1 MISSIAERDVN
12 FVTRLSEQDTDISF
26 NFCDNSSIT
35 FENFSL
41 SIKEG
46 ETTCI
51 LGESGSGKTTLLN
64 ILANLTDYEGEV
76 TNVKCSY
83 VFQTPN
89 LFPNLTV
96 LDNLKLVCQDENE
109 IKSVCE
115 KLKIADKL
123 LSYPKHL
130 SGGQRQ
136 RVSLARGVLFNAD
149 VLLMDEPFSSLDLK
163 NKVQAINLLKELFKE
178 KKKTVVFVTHGV
190 FEAVRLADRIIVLE
204 NNSIVYDNSKVNEKT
219 EKELFGL
226 MLKD

>member
-1 MISSIAERDVN
+1 MIN
-12 FVTRLSEQDTDISF
+12 FNNITKRYKDTLV
-26 NFCDNSSIT
+26 

-41 SIKEG
+41 SIKKG